1 MSMRQVSP
9 QYLLSPTASLSTR
22 RLGSSS
28 SGSRP
33 AGPGQRE
40 DTLVNGL
47 AWCLAHFSLGAS
59 EPEPDVQGTQG
70 LGFTSGNCCR
80 SLSSSRKRICMLLA
94 GWALTALRVLEMAP
108 AGSPGGSHIRPTQ
121 PGTERSRGS
130 LLITY
135 FFQICSSDIPNPK
148 QNPSPCGATSS
159 PTPLKLVYLKT
170 RHLPAGGERECQ
182 FVTPKAVEKTP
193 WAGTR
198 FGDKAQNRPAR

>member
-1 MSMRQVSP
+1 MLHAEWSRAGDGPRSAPAPTTENRRAPELALQPRGADWRHSALSMRQVSP
-9 QYLLSPTASLSTR
+9 QYLLSPTASLSTH

-121 PGTERSRGS
+121 PGTERSRGRVGEG
-130 LLITY
+130 LLK
-135 FFQICSSDIPNPK
+135 SVPLIP
-148 QNPSPCGATSS
+148 GA
-159 PTPLKLVYLKT
+159 
-170 RHLPAGGERECQ
+170 HLAHS
-182 FVTPKAVEKTP
+182 
-193 WAGTR
+193 
-198 FGDKAQNRPAR
+198 